1 MKKNVTKMYFKMKI
15 IVSILIYIVAGYA
28 LANSFKTYYRIL
40 GTEYL
45 GALFL
50 LIIVAFILL
59 YHLSI
64 LIHEIGHALTLN
76 ILRFKVKIF
85 KVGPI
90 KYINN
95 ADKGKIVFNK
105 NGLFL
110 GGGYVIP
117 EINESIYD
125 EITLN
130 KFGKEY
136 IYFIY
141 SGIII
146 TIAVIIISCI
156 FIIFNKVVF
165 LSLLLLIIN
174 WQIKF

>member
-1 MKKNVTKMYFKMKI
+1 MPYKI
-15 IVSILIYIVAGYA
+15 FS
-28 LANSFKTYYRIL
+28 
-40 GTEYL
+40 TEYL
-45 GALFL
+45 GELFL

-76 ILRFKVKIF
+76 ILKFKVKIF

-110 GGGYVIP
+110 GGGYVRHMKK
-117 EINESIYD
+117 N
-125 EITLN
+125 N
-130 KFGKEY
+130 KSKILVYFVSGKEVG
-136 IYFIY
+136 
-141 SGIII
+141 S
-146 TIAVIIISCI
+146 ADAA
-156 FIIFNKVVF
+156 
-165 LSLLLLIIN
+165 
-174 WQIKF
+174 